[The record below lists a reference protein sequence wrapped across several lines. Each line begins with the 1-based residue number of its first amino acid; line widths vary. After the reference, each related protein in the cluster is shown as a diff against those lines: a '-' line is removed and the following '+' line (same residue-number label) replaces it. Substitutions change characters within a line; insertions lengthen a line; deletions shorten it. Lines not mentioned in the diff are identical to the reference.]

1 MKPKRIVILASFRIF
16 PAETGGHLRTAVVA
30 KVLARLGHD
39 VLVYSMAGRRADYA
53 TPDRAVGYRVD
64 QIEDNLREEIHLGLG
79 SGIAQA
85 ATRRLRLARI
95 WVLLLLR
102 FGLRVLGDI
111 VTANFEVAYLIANP
125 WRKLKPHFIEYP
137 LMLEE
142 RFTITL
148 LASTISLTP
157 GTVSANLRM
166 DGKSLLI
173 HALNV
178 DDEEALIEQIRE
190 RYERPLK
197 EIYEC

>member
-1 MKPKRIVILASFRIF
+1 MITPRRWLPTPLLSLLLLFVWLLLVRSVAFGQIF
-16 PAETGGHLRTAVVA
+16 LGG
-30 KVLARLGHD
+30 VLAIIIPLLTYRFWDAQPRLG
-39 VLVYSMAGRRADYA
+39 R
-53 TPDRAVGYRVD
+53 P
-64 QIEDNLREEIHLGLG
+64 
-79 SGIAQA
+79 
-85 ATRRLRLARI
+85 
-95 WVLLLLR
+95 LLLLR
-102 FGLRVLGDI
+102 FVLRVLRDI
-111 VTANFEVAYLIANP
+111 FTANFEVAWLIANP
-125 WRKLKPHFIEYP
+125 WRRLNPHFIVYP

-173 HALNV
+173 HAL
-178 DDEEALIEQIRE
+178 DEQDEDALIERIRE

>member
-1 MKPKRIVILASFRIF
+1 MIAP
-16 PAETGGHLRTAVVA
+16 
-30 KVLARLGHD
+30 
-39 VLVYSMAGRRADYA
+39 RAWLP
-53 TPDRAVGYRVD
+53 TPLSS
-64 QIEDNLREEIHLGLG
+64 I
-79 SGIAQA
+79 
-85 ATRRLRLARI
+85 
-95 WVLLLLR
+95 LLLLVWLLLVRSYAFNQFVLGGSLAILIPLLMRR
-102 FGLRVLGDI
+102 FWDPRPRITKPFTLLRFILRVLGDI
-111 VTANFEVAYLIANP
+111 ITANFEVAYLIANP
-125 WRKLKPHFIEYP
+125 WRKCQPHFIEYP

-173 HALNV
+173 HALDV
-178 DDEEALIEQIRE
+178 DDEEALIKQIRE

>member
-1 MKPKRIVILASFRIF
+1 MITPRSWLPTPVLSILLLIVWLLLVRSYAFGQFVLGGTLAIVIPLLTYRFWD
-16 PAETGGHLRTAVVA
+16 
-30 KVLARLGHD
+30 ARP
-39 VLVYSMAGRRADYA
+39 SIKK
-53 TPDRAVGYRVD
+53 PFK
-64 QIEDNLREEIHLGLG
+64 
-79 SGIAQA
+79 
-85 ATRRLRLARI
+85 
-95 WVLLLLR
+95 LLR
-102 FGLRVLGDI
+102 YGLRVLGDI
-111 VTANFEVAYLIANP
+111 VTANFEVAYLISNP
-125 WRKLKPHFIEYP
+125 WRTLKPHFIEYP
-137 LMLEE
+137 LILEE